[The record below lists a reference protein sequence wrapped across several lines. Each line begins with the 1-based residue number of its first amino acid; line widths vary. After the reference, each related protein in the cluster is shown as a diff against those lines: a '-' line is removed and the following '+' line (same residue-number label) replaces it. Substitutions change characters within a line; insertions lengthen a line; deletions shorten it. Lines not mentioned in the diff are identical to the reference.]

1 MFKRTYRLH
10 LCRSICRYNYIQTQI
25 QMQMHTRDRAKH
37 TSCISGTKCPRM
49 CLFHLNPSGVW
60 KNCYFLG
67 SSLFSFC
74 FRSRFRPCAHD
85 RRDRMSLRGKAVFKS
100 AAIRYRRAP
109 YNEIGQSPA
118 RRRQPGWQ
126 QVDLPLNSSHPWL
139 ARPSCFG
146 PVSASEHLETCMTWH
161 ETVNAHP
168 DFRADIIR
176 RDELRP
182 RMMLAL
188 VRLLDPLFSTFS
200 LSSACSL
207 EALEPRGCDC
217 HKEELCVNLASGT
230 GNFKKVYPAPVSRR
244 DTLGR
249 RGSAFQ
255 GAGYVAKGNIELT
268 WWPLFRGHLFIG
280 NCCALMSPHHISP
293 RRIVHTTSCPWA
305 FWPLLLTTRPSQ
317 RGRPGVV
324 SA

>member
-1 MFKRTYRLH
+1 MTDVTGCLLEERL
-10 LCRSICRYNYIQTQI
+10 
-25 QMQMHTRDRAKH
+25 
-37 TSCISGTKCPRM
+37 
-49 CLFHLNPSGVW
+49 
-60 KNCYFLG
+60 
-67 SSLFSFC
+67 SSNRQQL
-74 FRSRFRPCAHD
+74 D
-85 RRDRMSLRGKAVFKS
+85 TG
-100 AAIRYRRAP
+100 RAP

-230 GNFKKVYPAPVSRR
+230 GNFKGVSRPCFEKR
-244 DTLGR
+244 
-249 RGSAFQ
+249 
-255 GAGYVAKGNIELT
+255 
-268 WWPLFRGHLFIG
+268 HIG
-280 NCCALMSPHHISP
+280 
-293 RRIVHTTSCPWA
+293 
-305 FWPLLLTTRPSQ
+305 
-317 RGRPGVV
+317 
-324 SA
+324 